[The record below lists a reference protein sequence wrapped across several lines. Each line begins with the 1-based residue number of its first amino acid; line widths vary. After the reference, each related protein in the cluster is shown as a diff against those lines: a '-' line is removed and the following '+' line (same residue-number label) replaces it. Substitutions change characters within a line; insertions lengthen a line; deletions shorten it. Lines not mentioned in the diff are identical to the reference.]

1 MELVWFQSATLWEKF
16 LRVLSTIYILLLFIA
31 AERIQFAYLLYEKKD
46 AKKEASFL
54 FRYD

>member
-1 MELVWFQSATLWEKF
+1 MELVWFQSAILWEKF

-54 FRYD
+54 FRHD

>member
-54 FRYD
+54 FRHD